1 MLWAVLRPPTS
12 SFCSSLPLKG
22 RAGLQLL
29 LPNHRF
35 LSGYLDLP
43 WTETHIVLILTEVSL
58 GQDDRWQC
66 PTAVSEKGQART
78 VSECWLPYILCA
90 WCLSGL
96 TRIPAIERHH
106 TSMENGAQNSGKPG
120 LISGHSSHTG
130 HLSATLTCSF
140 EPQDL
145 CTAISTA

>member
-1 MLWAVLRPPTS
+1 MLWAALPPPTS
-12 SFCSSLPLKG
+12 PFCSSLPLKG

-58 GQDDRWQC
+58 GQVDRLAMSHRC
-66 PTAVSEKGQART
+66 VRERPGQDC
-78 VSECWLPYILCA
+78 ECWLPYILCA

-96 TRIPAIERHH
+96 TLTPAIERHH
-106 TSMENGAQNSGKPG
+106 SSMESGAQNSGKPG
-120 LISGHSSHTG
+120 LISGHSTHTG